1 VTYTIRSAAY
11 SNPERTS
18 AIVVTKEV
26 GAVAASEQDTPELWG
41 AMTQRGGVAE
51 YTEPATPPRT
61 VRKSVIVTRLIAANK
76 ITAAVQAIMAKPDLF
91 ARWTAADRPEVRAD
105 DADTI
110 AFLQAIGADPA
121 AILAE

>member
-1 VTYTIRSAAY
+1 VTYTVKSAAY
-11 SNPERTS
+11 ANAERTA

-26 GAVAASEQDTPELWG
+26 GAIAASERDTPELWAAMLQKG
-41 AMTQRGGVAE
+41 AVAE
-51 YTEPATPPRT
+51 YTAPAAPLRT
-61 VRKSVIVTRLIAANK
+61 VRKSVIVARLIAANK